1 MELALC
7 TTPIFV
13 VIFCP
18 LLFFMQATLIKKAG
32 LVGGT
37 DYMAVVSSRVF
48 VISFSIIR
56 NGKRQKRIDYVE
68 VYVVCLYSLTY
79 C

>member
-18 LLFFMQATLIKKAG
+18 LLFFRQATLINKAA
-32 LVGGT
+32 LVGT
-37 DYMAVVSSRVF
+37 DYMAIPFVVEVFVVS
-48 VISFSIIR
+48 FS
-56 NGKRQKRIDYVE
+56 NLGNVKKAGF
-68 VYVVCLYSLTY
+68 C
-79 C
+79 CF